1 MTYRR
6 NVGMLTV
13 EKAPGEELKKFVKS
27 LVAAGETF
35 QVLSNKTLKETF
47 PELSFLPH
55 YSGVLEH
62 SAGILRADKCLRVLQ
77 VEGFL
82 LYRDQINLQTADPSH
97 PHPQAPARYQ
107 T

>member
-1 MTYRR
+1 MTHRR

-13 EKAPGEELKKFVKS
+13 EKAPGEELQKFVKS

-35 QVLSNKTLKETF
+35 QVLSNKKLKETF

-55 YSGVLEH
+55 FSGVLEH
-62 SAGILRADKCLRVLQ
+62 SAGILRADKCLKVLQ
-77 VEGFL
+77 VEGIF
-82 LYRDQINLQTADPSH
+82 YYKRTRFIYKLQTPLGTS
-97 PHPQAPARYQ
+97 QIE